1 MARLPNFLVIIRSE
15 KLSGKGQGRG
25 CLGVR
30 KKERFVLGKR
40 TFRSQKSKHFVLRI
54 IQTDMKRTIY
64 YMILCLLMSLGE
76 IMAQGISGKVMDGK
90 EQPVDGVAVILQT
103 LDSVYVDAVV
113 TDTLGDFRLNHP
125 LDQSYRLIFQ
135 HILYNMVEKEITT
148 ANVGTV
154 VLEEKDYQLA
164 EITVKGERPQVKLEG
179 GKLTYDVPQLMKDK
193 TATNA
198 FEIIKDLP
206 GLIERNDNLELV
218 GASRLNIILNGQLTT
233 MSADQLIQLLKTMPA
248 SRVEKAE
255 VMYNAPAK
263 YNVKGALLN
272 VVLSKNESE
281 TPSWQGETGVDYTQ
295 YRHAGGDAH
304 VNLLYT
310 NKGFSIDFLLNGNKR
325 RDVMGEDMLARHT
338 LNSSMTEISQ
348 HNRAL
353 VHVNRGTVRLGMDYT
368 FANEDKLSLAYYLK
382 GDKVLSDRDAFTSYL
397 DLSKPENKSESTSL
411 VRDDG
416 HSAIHNIRLQYDG
429 HAGISAGAD
438 FTRYHSPSVLDYQD
452 TNTNGSRTDMINN
465 TRQDVS
471 RWSVFLNKTH
481 SFASGWGLNYGV
493 HGGYASSKNYSEYLY
508 EQGAGYEMDEE
519 ALEDNTQKEY
529 IADIFAEVSKSFG
542 ERFSATV
549 GLKGEYFK
557 SDYASSR
564 ENMNL
569 WNEGALF
576 PTVSLS
582 YTFSPRHILQFDI
595 SSDKTY
601 PGYWQVSPQVTPLN
615 SYSEVA
621 GNPLL
626 KPYRTYEGQMVYIFR
641 QKYMLVA
648 FCEYTPDYFA
658 QLPYQ
663 SDTELKTV
671 FRFENMDYSLEAGL
685 AVIIPFNVGRFWNS
699 RITLRGWRMQEKN
712 DNFHGISY
720 NREAYLGL
728 AHMSNTFNLCDKPN
742 LKMTIDGQYV
752 TPGAI
757 QGIYDLGS
765 MYEISAGLKWTFLN
779 DRASLTLKGD
789 DIFAS
794 SIPRTIK
801 INQGNQWSRMRK
813 LNDERCLK
821 LSFVW
826 KFGGY
831 KEREHDSIDTSR
843 FGK

>member
-1 MARLPNFLVIIRSE
+1 
-15 KLSGKGQGRG
+15 
-25 CLGVR
+25 
-30 KKERFVLGKR
+30 
-40 TFRSQKSKHFVLRI
+40 
-54 IQTDMKRTIY
+54 MKRTIY

-135 HILYNMVEKEITT
+135 HILYNTIGKKITT

-179 GKLTYDVPQLMKDK
+179 GKLTYDIPQLMKDK

-310 NKGFSIDFLLNGNKR
+310 NKGFSLDFLLNGNKR

-338 LNSSMTEISQ
+338 LNSGMTEISQ

-452 TNTNGSRTDMINN
+452 TNGSRTDMINN

-508 EQGAGYEMDEE
+508 DQGAGYEMDEE

-529 IADIFAEVSKSFG
+529 IVDIFAEVSKSFG

>member
-1 MARLPNFLVIIRSE
+1 
-15 KLSGKGQGRG
+15 
-25 CLGVR
+25 
-30 KKERFVLGKR
+30 
-40 TFRSQKSKHFVLRI
+40 
-54 IQTDMKRTIY
+54 MKRTIY

-338 LNSSMTEISQ
+338 LNSGMTEISQ

-452 TNTNGSRTDMINN
+452 TNGSRTDMINN

-508 EQGAGYEMDEE
+508 DQGAGYEMDEE

-529 IADIFAEVSKSFG
+529 IVDIFAEVSKSFG

-648 FCEYTPDYFA
+648 FCEYTPDYFV

>member
-1 MARLPNFLVIIRSE
+1 
-15 KLSGKGQGRG
+15 
-25 CLGVR
+25 
-30 KKERFVLGKR
+30 
-40 TFRSQKSKHFVLRI
+40 
-54 IQTDMKRTIY
+54 MKRTIY

-338 LNSSMTEISQ
+338 LNSGMTEISQ

-452 TNTNGSRTDMINN
+452 TNGSRTDMINN

-831 KEREHDSIDTSR
+831 KERKHDSIDTSR

>member
-1 MARLPNFLVIIRSE
+1 
-15 KLSGKGQGRG
+15 
-25 CLGVR
+25 
-30 KKERFVLGKR
+30 
-40 TFRSQKSKHFVLRI
+40 
-54 IQTDMKRTIY
+54 MKRTIY

-338 LNSSMTEISQ
+338 LNSGMTEISQ

-452 TNTNGSRTDMINN
+452 TNGSRTDMINN

-508 EQGAGYEMDEE
+508 DQGAGYEMDEE

-529 IADIFAEVSKSFG
+529 IVDIFAEVSKSFG

-569 WNEGALF
+569 WNERALF

>member
-1 MARLPNFLVIIRSE
+1 
-15 KLSGKGQGRG
+15 
-25 CLGVR
+25 
-30 KKERFVLGKR
+30 
-40 TFRSQKSKHFVLRI
+40 
-54 IQTDMKRTIY
+54 MKRTIY

-338 LNSSMTEISQ
+338 LNSGMTEISQ

-452 TNTNGSRTDMINN
+452 TNGSRTDMINN

-508 EQGAGYEMDEE
+508 DQGAGYEMDEE

-529 IADIFAEVSKSFG
+529 IVDIFAEVSKSFG

-648 FCEYTPDYFA
+648 FCEYTPDYFT

>member
-1 MARLPNFLVIIRSE
+1 
-15 KLSGKGQGRG
+15 
-25 CLGVR
+25 
-30 KKERFVLGKR
+30 
-40 TFRSQKSKHFVLRI
+40 
-54 IQTDMKRTIY
+54 MKRTIY

-338 LNSSMTEISQ
+338 LNSGMTEISQ

-452 TNTNGSRTDMINN
+452 TNGSRTDMINN

-508 EQGAGYEMDEE
+508 DQGAGYEMDEE
-519 ALEDNTQKEY
+519 ALEVNTQKEY
-529 IADIFAEVSKSFG
+529 IVDIFAEVSKSFG

>member
-1 MARLPNFLVIIRSE
+1 
-15 KLSGKGQGRG
+15 
-25 CLGVR
+25 
-30 KKERFVLGKR
+30 
-40 TFRSQKSKHFVLRI
+40 
-54 IQTDMKRTIY
+54 MKRTIY

-338 LNSSMTEISQ
+338 LNSGMTEISQ

-452 TNTNGSRTDMINN
+452 TNGSRTDMINN

-508 EQGAGYEMDEE
+508 DQGAGYEMDEE

-529 IADIFAEVSKSFG
+529 IVDIFAEVSKSFG

-557 SDYASSR
+557 SDYTSSR

>member
-1 MARLPNFLVIIRSE
+1 
-15 KLSGKGQGRG
+15 
-25 CLGVR
+25 
-30 KKERFVLGKR
+30 
-40 TFRSQKSKHFVLRI
+40 
-54 IQTDMKRTIY
+54 MKRTIY

-338 LNSSMTEISQ
+338 LNSGMTEISQ

-452 TNTNGSRTDMINN
+452 TNGSRTDMINN

-557 SDYASSR
+557 SDYTSSR

-671 FRFENMDYSLEAGL
+671 FRFENMDYSLETGL

-831 KEREHDSIDTSR
+831 KEKEHDSIDTSR

>member
-1 MARLPNFLVIIRSE
+1 
-15 KLSGKGQGRG
+15 
-25 CLGVR
+25 
-30 KKERFVLGKR
+30 
-40 TFRSQKSKHFVLRI
+40 
-54 IQTDMKRTIY
+54 MKRTIY

-338 LNSSMTEISQ
+338 LNSGMTEISQ

-452 TNTNGSRTDMINN
+452 TNGSRTDMINN

-529 IADIFAEVSKSFG
+529 IVDIFAEVSKSFG

-671 FRFENMDYSLEAGL
+671 FRFENMDYSLETGL

>member
-1 MARLPNFLVIIRSE
+1 
-15 KLSGKGQGRG
+15 
-25 CLGVR
+25 
-30 KKERFVLGKR
+30 
-40 TFRSQKSKHFVLRI
+40 
-54 IQTDMKRTIY
+54 MKRTIY

-295 YRHAGGDAH
+295 YRHAGGGAH

-338 LNSSMTEISQ
+338 LNSGMTEISQ

-452 TNTNGSRTDMINN
+452 TNGSRTDMINN

-529 IADIFAEVSKSFG
+529 IVDIFAEVSKSFG

-685 AVIIPFNVGRFWNS
+685 AVIIPFNVGRYWNS

>member
-1 MARLPNFLVIIRSE
+1 
-15 KLSGKGQGRG
+15 
-25 CLGVR
+25 
-30 KKERFVLGKR
+30 
-40 TFRSQKSKHFVLRI
+40 
-54 IQTDMKRTIY
+54 MKRTIY

-90 EQPVDGVAVILQT
+90 EQPIDGVAVILQT

-135 HILYNMVEKEITT
+135 HILYNTIGKKITT

-179 GKLTYDVPQLMKDK
+179 GKLTYDIPQLMKDK

-310 NKGFSIDFLLNGNKR
+310 NKGFSLDFLLNGNKR

-338 LNSSMTEISQ
+338 LNSGMTEISQ

-452 TNTNGSRTDMINN
+452 TNGSRTDMINN

-508 EQGAGYEMDEE
+508 DQGAGYEMDEE

-529 IADIFAEVSKSFG
+529 IVDIFAEVSKSFG

-557 SDYASSR
+557 SDYTSSR

-671 FRFENMDYSLEAGL
+671 FRFENMDYSLETGL

-831 KEREHDSIDTSR
+831 KEKEHDSIDTSR

>member
-1 MARLPNFLVIIRSE
+1 
-15 KLSGKGQGRG
+15 
-25 CLGVR
+25 
-30 KKERFVLGKR
+30 
-40 TFRSQKSKHFVLRI
+40 
-54 IQTDMKRTIY
+54 MKRTIY

-135 HILYNMVEKEITT
+135 HILYNMVEKEIIT

-338 LNSSMTEISQ
+338 LNSGMTEISQ

-452 TNTNGSRTDMINN
+452 TNTNTNGSRTDMINN

-508 EQGAGYEMDEE
+508 DQGAGYEMDEE

>member
-1 MARLPNFLVIIRSE
+1 
-15 KLSGKGQGRG
+15 
-25 CLGVR
+25 
-30 KKERFVLGKR
+30 
-40 TFRSQKSKHFVLRI
+40 
-54 IQTDMKRTIY
+54 MKRTIY

-135 HILYNMVEKEITT
+135 HILYNMVEKEIIT

-338 LNSSMTEISQ
+338 LNSGMTEISQ

-452 TNTNGSRTDMINN
+452 TNTNTNGSRTDMINN

-831 KEREHDSIDTSR
+831 KEKEHDSIDTSR

>member
-1 MARLPNFLVIIRSE
+1 
-15 KLSGKGQGRG
+15 
-25 CLGVR
+25 
-30 KKERFVLGKR
+30 
-40 TFRSQKSKHFVLRI
+40 
-54 IQTDMKRTIY
+54 MKRTIY

-338 LNSSMTEISQ
+338 LNSGMTEISQ

-452 TNTNGSRTDMINN
+452 TNGSRTDMINN

-508 EQGAGYEMDEE
+508 DQGAGYEMDEE

-529 IADIFAEVSKSFG
+529 IVDIFAEVSKSFG

-801 INQGNQWSRMRK
+801 INRGNQWSRMRK

>member
-1 MARLPNFLVIIRSE
+1 
-15 KLSGKGQGRG
+15 
-25 CLGVR
+25 
-30 KKERFVLGKR
+30 
-40 TFRSQKSKHFVLRI
+40 
-54 IQTDMKRTIY
+54 MKRTIY

-310 NKGFSIDFLLNGNKR
+310 NKGFSLDFLLNGNKR

-338 LNSSMTEISQ
+338 LNSGMTEISQ

-452 TNTNGSRTDMINN
+452 TNTNTNGSRTDMINN

>member
-1 MARLPNFLVIIRSE
+1 
-15 KLSGKGQGRG
+15 
-25 CLGVR
+25 
-30 KKERFVLGKR
+30 
-40 TFRSQKSKHFVLRI
+40 
-54 IQTDMKRTIY
+54 MKRTIY

-90 EQPVDGVAVILQT
+90 EQLVDGVAVILQT

-179 GKLTYDVPQLMKDK
+179 GKLTYDVPQLMTDK

-338 LNSSMTEISQ
+338 LNSGMTEISQ

-508 EQGAGYEMDEE
+508 DQGAGYEMDEE

-529 IADIFAEVSKSFG
+529 IVDIFAEVSKSFG

>member
-1 MARLPNFLVIIRSE
+1 
-15 KLSGKGQGRG
+15 
-25 CLGVR
+25 
-30 KKERFVLGKR
+30 
-40 TFRSQKSKHFVLRI
+40 
-54 IQTDMKRTIY
+54 MKRTIY

-90 EQPVDGVAVILQT
+90 EQPIDGVAVILQT

-135 HILYNMVEKEITT
+135 HILYNTIGKKITT

-179 GKLTYDVPQLMKDK
+179 GKLTYDIHQLMKDK

-310 NKGFSIDFLLNGNKR
+310 NKGFSLDFLLNGNKR

-338 LNSSMTEISQ
+338 LNSGMTEISQ

-438 FTRYHSPSVLDYQD
+438 FTRYHSPSVLDYHD

-557 SDYASSR
+557 SDYTSSR

-671 FRFENMDYSLEAGL
+671 FRFENMDYSLETGL

>member
-1 MARLPNFLVIIRSE
+1 
-15 KLSGKGQGRG
+15 
-25 CLGVR
+25 
-30 KKERFVLGKR
+30 
-40 TFRSQKSKHFVLRI
+40 
-54 IQTDMKRTIY
+54 MKRTIY

-90 EQPVDGVAVILQT
+90 EQPIDGVAVILQT

-338 LNSSMTEISQ
+338 LNSGMTEISQ

-452 TNTNGSRTDMINN
+452 TNGSRTDMINN

-508 EQGAGYEMDEE
+508 DQGAGYEMDEE

-529 IADIFAEVSKSFG
+529 IVDIFAEVSKSFG

-557 SDYASSR
+557 SDYTSSR

>member
-1 MARLPNFLVIIRSE
+1 
-15 KLSGKGQGRG
+15 
-25 CLGVR
+25 
-30 KKERFVLGKR
+30 
-40 TFRSQKSKHFVLRI
+40 
-54 IQTDMKRTIY
+54 MKRTIY

-103 LDSVYVDAVV
+103 LDSVYVDSVV

-338 LNSSMTEISQ
+338 LNSGMTEISQ

-452 TNTNGSRTDMINN
+452 TNGSRTDMINN

-508 EQGAGYEMDEE
+508 DQGAGYEMDEE

-529 IADIFAEVSKSFG
+529 IVDIFAEVSKSFG

>member
-1 MARLPNFLVIIRSE
+1 
-15 KLSGKGQGRG
+15 
-25 CLGVR
+25 
-30 KKERFVLGKR
+30 
-40 TFRSQKSKHFVLRI
+40 
-54 IQTDMKRTIY
+54 MKRTIY

-90 EQPVDGVAVILQT
+90 EQPVDGVAVILQP

-338 LNSSMTEISQ
+338 LNSGMTEISQ

-452 TNTNGSRTDMINN
+452 TNGSRTDMINN

-508 EQGAGYEMDEE
+508 DQGAGYEMDEE

-648 FCEYTPDYFA
+648 FCEYTPDYFV

>member
-1 MARLPNFLVIIRSE
+1 
-15 KLSGKGQGRG
+15 
-25 CLGVR
+25 
-30 KKERFVLGKR
+30 
-40 TFRSQKSKHFVLRI
+40 
-54 IQTDMKRTIY
+54 MKRTIY

-154 VLEEKDYQLA
+154 VREEKDYQLA

-338 LNSSMTEISQ
+338 LNSGMTEISQ

-452 TNTNGSRTDMINN
+452 TNGSRTDMINN

-508 EQGAGYEMDEE
+508 DQGAGYEMDEE

-529 IADIFAEVSKSFG
+529 IVDIFAEVSKSFG

>member
-1 MARLPNFLVIIRSE
+1 
-15 KLSGKGQGRG
+15 
-25 CLGVR
+25 
-30 KKERFVLGKR
+30 
-40 TFRSQKSKHFVLRI
+40 
-54 IQTDMKRTIY
+54 MKRTIY

-338 LNSSMTEISQ
+338 LNSGMTEISQ

-452 TNTNGSRTDMINN
+452 TNGSRTDMINN

-508 EQGAGYEMDEE
+508 DQGAGYEMDEE

-529 IADIFAEVSKSFG
+529 IVDIFAEVSKSFG

-831 KEREHDSIDTSR
+831 KEREHDSINTSR

>member
-1 MARLPNFLVIIRSE
+1 
-15 KLSGKGQGRG
+15 
-25 CLGVR
+25 
-30 KKERFVLGKR
+30 
-40 TFRSQKSKHFVLRI
+40 
-54 IQTDMKRTIY
+54 MKRTIY

-281 TPSWQGETGVDYTQ
+281 IPSWQGETGVDYTQ

-338 LNSSMTEISQ
+338 LNSGMTEISQ

-452 TNTNGSRTDMINN
+452 TNGSRTDMINN

-508 EQGAGYEMDEE
+508 DQGAGYEMDEE

-529 IADIFAEVSKSFG
+529 IVDIFAEVSKSFG

-685 AVIIPFNVGRFWNS
+685 AVIIPFNGGRFWNS

>member
-1 MARLPNFLVIIRSE
+1 
-15 KLSGKGQGRG
+15 
-25 CLGVR
+25 
-30 KKERFVLGKR
+30 
-40 TFRSQKSKHFVLRI
+40 
-54 IQTDMKRTIY
+54 MKRTIY

-90 EQPVDGVAVILQT
+90 EQPIDGVAVILQT

-310 NKGFSIDFLLNGNKR
+310 NKGFSLDFLLNGNKR

-338 LNSSMTEISQ
+338 LNSGMTEISQ

-452 TNTNGSRTDMINN
+452 TNTNTNTNGSRTDMINN

-529 IADIFAEVSKSFG
+529 IVDIFAEVSKSFG

-671 FRFENMDYSLEAGL
+671 FRFENMDYSLETGL

-831 KEREHDSIDTSR
+831 KEKEHDSIDTSR

>member
-1 MARLPNFLVIIRSE
+1 
-15 KLSGKGQGRG
+15 
-25 CLGVR
+25 
-30 KKERFVLGKR
+30 
-40 TFRSQKSKHFVLRI
+40 
-54 IQTDMKRTIY
+54 MKRTIY

-76 IMAQGISGKVMDGK
+76 IMAQGISGKVRDGK

-338 LNSSMTEISQ
+338 LNSGMTEISQ

-452 TNTNGSRTDMINN
+452 TNGSRTDMINN

-508 EQGAGYEMDEE
+508 DQGAGYEMDEE

-529 IADIFAEVSKSFG
+529 IVDIFAEVSKSFG

>member
-1 MARLPNFLVIIRSE
+1 
-15 KLSGKGQGRG
+15 
-25 CLGVR
+25 
-30 KKERFVLGKR
+30 
-40 TFRSQKSKHFVLRI
+40 
-54 IQTDMKRTIY
+54 MKRTIY

-325 RDVMGEDMLARHT
+325 RDVMGEDMLALHT
-338 LNSSMTEISQ
+338 LNSGMTEISQ

-452 TNTNGSRTDMINN
+452 TNGSRTDMINN

-508 EQGAGYEMDEE
+508 DQGAGYEMDEE

-529 IADIFAEVSKSFG
+529 IVDIFAEVSKSFG

>member
-1 MARLPNFLVIIRSE
+1 
-15 KLSGKGQGRG
+15 
-25 CLGVR
+25 
-30 KKERFVLGKR
+30 
-40 TFRSQKSKHFVLRI
+40 
-54 IQTDMKRTIY
+54 MKRTIY

-113 TDTLGDFRLNHP
+113 TDTIGDFRLNHP

-338 LNSSMTEISQ
+338 LNSGMTEISQ

-452 TNTNGSRTDMINN
+452 TNGSRTDMINN

-508 EQGAGYEMDEE
+508 DQGAGYEMDEE

-529 IADIFAEVSKSFG
+529 IVDIFAEVSKSFG

>member
-1 MARLPNFLVIIRSE
+1 
-15 KLSGKGQGRG
+15 
-25 CLGVR
+25 
-30 KKERFVLGKR
+30 
-40 TFRSQKSKHFVLRI
+40 
-54 IQTDMKRTIY
+54 MKRTIY

-338 LNSSMTEISQ
+338 LNSGMTEISQ

-452 TNTNGSRTDMINN
+452 TNGSRTDMINN

-529 IADIFAEVSKSFG
+529 IVDIFAEVSKSFG

-671 FRFENMDYSLEAGL
+671 FRFENMDYSLETGL

-831 KEREHDSIDTSR
+831 KEKEHDSIDTSR

>member
-1 MARLPNFLVIIRSE
+1 
-15 KLSGKGQGRG
+15 
-25 CLGVR
+25 
-30 KKERFVLGKR
+30 
-40 TFRSQKSKHFVLRI
+40 
-54 IQTDMKRTIY
+54 MKRTIY

-338 LNSSMTEISQ
+338 LNSGMTEISQ

-452 TNTNGSRTDMINN
+452 TNGSRTDMINN

-493 HGGYASSKNYSEYLY
+493 HGGYASSKNDSEYLY
-508 EQGAGYEMDEE
+508 DQGAGYEMDEE

-529 IADIFAEVSKSFG
+529 IVDIFAEVSKSFG

>member
-1 MARLPNFLVIIRSE
+1 
-15 KLSGKGQGRG
+15 
-25 CLGVR
+25 
-30 KKERFVLGKR
+30 
-40 TFRSQKSKHFVLRI
+40 
-54 IQTDMKRTIY
+54 MKRTIY

-76 IMAQGISGKVMDGK
+76 MMAQGISGKVMDGK

-338 LNSSMTEISQ
+338 LNSGMTEISQ

-452 TNTNGSRTDMINN
+452 TNGSRTDMINN

-529 IADIFAEVSKSFG
+529 IADIFAEVSKNFG

-658 QLPYQ
+658 QLLYQ

>member
-1 MARLPNFLVIIRSE
+1 
-15 KLSGKGQGRG
+15 
-25 CLGVR
+25 
-30 KKERFVLGKR
+30 
-40 TFRSQKSKHFVLRI
+40 
-54 IQTDMKRTIY
+54 MKRTIY

-338 LNSSMTEISQ
+338 LNSGMTEISQ

-452 TNTNGSRTDMINN
+452 TNGSRTDMINN

-508 EQGAGYEMDEE
+508 DQGAGYEMDEE

-557 SDYASSR
+557 SDYTSSR

-671 FRFENMDYSLEAGL
+671 FRFENMDYSLETGL

>member
-1 MARLPNFLVIIRSE
+1 
-15 KLSGKGQGRG
+15 
-25 CLGVR
+25 
-30 KKERFVLGKR
+30 
-40 TFRSQKSKHFVLRI
+40 
-54 IQTDMKRTIY
+54 MKRTIY

-90 EQPVDGVAVILQT
+90 EQPIDGVAVILQT

-135 HILYNMVEKEITT
+135 HILYNTIGKKITT

-179 GKLTYDVPQLMKDK
+179 GKLTYDIPQLMKDK

-338 LNSSMTEISQ
+338 LNSGMTEISQ

-452 TNTNGSRTDMINN
+452 TNGSRTDMINN

-508 EQGAGYEMDEE
+508 DQGAGYEMDEE

-557 SDYASSR
+557 SDYTSSR

-648 FCEYTPDYFA
+648 FCEYTPDYFV

>member
-1 MARLPNFLVIIRSE
+1 
-15 KLSGKGQGRG
+15 
-25 CLGVR
+25 
-30 KKERFVLGKR
+30 
-40 TFRSQKSKHFVLRI
+40 
-54 IQTDMKRTIY
+54 MKRTIY

-338 LNSSMTEISQ
+338 LNSGMTEISQ

-452 TNTNGSRTDMINN
+452 TNGSRTDMINN

-508 EQGAGYEMDEE
+508 DQGAGYEMDEE

-529 IADIFAEVSKSFG
+529 IVDIFAEVSKSFG

-582 YTFSPRHILQFDI
+582 YTFSPRHILQFYI

>member
-1 MARLPNFLVIIRSE
+1 
-15 KLSGKGQGRG
+15 
-25 CLGVR
+25 
-30 KKERFVLGKR
+30 
-40 TFRSQKSKHFVLRI
+40 
-54 IQTDMKRTIY
+54 MKRTIY

-164 EITVKGERPQVKLEG
+164 EITVKGARPQVKLEG

-338 LNSSMTEISQ
+338 LNSGMTEISQ

-452 TNTNGSRTDMINN
+452 TNGSRTDMINN

-508 EQGAGYEMDEE
+508 DQGAGYEMDEE

-529 IADIFAEVSKSFG
+529 IVDIFAEVSKSFG

>member
-1 MARLPNFLVIIRSE
+1 
-15 KLSGKGQGRG
+15 
-25 CLGVR
+25 
-30 KKERFVLGKR
+30 
-40 TFRSQKSKHFVLRI
+40 
-54 IQTDMKRTIY
+54 MKRTIY

-338 LNSSMTEISQ
+338 LNSGMTEISQ

-382 GDKVLSDRDAFTSYL
+382 GDKVLSDRDAFTSYM

-452 TNTNGSRTDMINN
+452 TNGSRTDMINN

-508 EQGAGYEMDEE
+508 DQGAGYEMDEE

-648 FCEYTPDYFA
+648 FCEYTPDYFV

>member
-1 MARLPNFLVIIRSE
+1 
-15 KLSGKGQGRG
+15 
-25 CLGVR
+25 
-30 KKERFVLGKR
+30 
-40 TFRSQKSKHFVLRI
+40 
-54 IQTDMKRTIY
+54 MKRTIY

-179 GKLTYDVPQLMKDK
+179 GKLTYPSPQLMKDK

-338 LNSSMTEISQ
+338 LNSGMTEISQ

-508 EQGAGYEMDEE
+508 DQGAGYEMDEE

-720 NREAYLGL
+720 NREAYLWL

-752 TPGAI
+752 TPSAI

>member
-1 MARLPNFLVIIRSE
+1 
-15 KLSGKGQGRG
+15 
-25 CLGVR
+25 
-30 KKERFVLGKR
+30 
-40 TFRSQKSKHFVLRI
+40 
-54 IQTDMKRTIY
+54 MKRTIY

-310 NKGFSIDFLLNGNKR
+310 NKYFSIDFLLNGNKR

-338 LNSSMTEISQ
+338 LNSGMTEISQ

-452 TNTNGSRTDMINN
+452 TNGSRTDMINN

-685 AVIIPFNVGRFWNS
+685 AVIVPFNVGRFWNS

>member
-1 MARLPNFLVIIRSE
+1 
-15 KLSGKGQGRG
+15 
-25 CLGVR
+25 
-30 KKERFVLGKR
+30 
-40 TFRSQKSKHFVLRI
+40 
-54 IQTDMKRTIY
+54 MKRTIY

-338 LNSSMTEISQ
+338 LNSGMTEISQ

-452 TNTNGSRTDMINN
+452 TNGSRTDMINN

-508 EQGAGYEMDEE
+508 DQGAGYEMDEE

-529 IADIFAEVSKSFG
+529 IVDIFAEVSKSFG

-626 KPYRTYEGQMVYIFR
+626 KPYRTYEGQIVYIFR